1 MEDIEE
7 EEGEEK
13 MALKSKQ
20 ISIVTIVGPT
30 FKKRA

>member
-7 EEGEEK
+7 EEGEEM
-13 MALKSKQ
+13 MALESKQ
-20 ISIVTIVGPT
+20 ISIVTIVRPT